1 MSLYERHP
9 FDHKEKMMGNHQAPN
24 SNHSIWTYTF
34 PIVAFHHPALLQSML
49 AIGSL
54 QIARLKALPPTA
66 AMKHYHLAI
75 RRIARNVRSHTKRTQ
90 PATLASTLLLAFFEP
105 QSDGRFESTLH
116 KRTASGN
123 PRPSSRTHEDRRIE
137 ERRTERTFVTQLER
151 LTQRTRSPQRAE
163 RSPITSA
170 KAKAPETH
178 KTSES
183 QQKEARVEPPG
194 MLRIL
199 RSDRVPPD

>member
-1 MSLYERHP
+1 MSSRVPAHDRRANGAPADQDRPPRPRMSNAQGSFTSSNRHERP
-9 FDHKEKMMGNHQAPN
+9 DSRQA
-24 SNHSIWTYTF
+24 
-34 PIVAFHHPALLQSML
+34 Q
-49 AIGSL
+49 
-54 QIARLKALPPTA
+54 
-66 AMKHYHLAI
+66 
-75 RRIARNVRSHTKRTQ
+75 
-90 PATLASTLLLAFFEP
+90 P
-105 QSDGRFESTLH
+105 QSDGRFESTSH

-163 RSPITSA
+163 RSSTTSA